1 VLVRPS
7 GTEPKLRVYA
17 EAGSEDRV
25 AELLDAGRGLVEP
38 LV

>member
-1 VLVRPS
+1 MRPS

-17 EAGSEDRV
+17 EAGSAERV
-25 AELLDAGRGLVEP
+25 EELLDAGRDLVEP